1 MMQARSSG
9 AGSFTQPLHLKSSLF
24 FLRNSKVSMSMIR
37 VSFALHS
44 SLSLGI
50 IRLEMKMALDSEWL
64 RMLVSSCS
72 ELSGRT
78 GTATRPKAVRTG
90 TATRP
95 KAVAEKN
102 ATTQL
107 GMFCEKIATRSPCL
121 IPKRDIRWDRRSVLV
136 RKSA

>member
-9 AGSFTQPLHLKSSLF
+9 CGSFTQPLHLKSSLF

-37 VSFALHS
+37 VSFSLHS
-44 SLSLGI
+44 SLSLGS
-50 IRLEMKMALDSEWL
+50 IRLEMKMALDSEWV

-72 ELSGRT
+72 ELSGRM
-78 GTATRPKAVRTG
+78 G

-95 KAVAEKN
+95 KAVAAKN

-107 GMFCEKIATRSPCL
+107 GMFCEKMATRSPCL
-121 IPKRDIRWDRRSVLV
+121 MPKRDIRWDRRSVFV